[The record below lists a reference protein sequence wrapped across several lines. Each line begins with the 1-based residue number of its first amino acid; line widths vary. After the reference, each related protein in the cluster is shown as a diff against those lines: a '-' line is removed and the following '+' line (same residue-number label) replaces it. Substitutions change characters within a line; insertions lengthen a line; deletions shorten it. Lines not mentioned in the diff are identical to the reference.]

1 MTLTSAGKKKLIAL
15 AVHIR
20 TNAYAPY
27 SNYKVG
33 AALLGKSGK
42 IFTGVNVEN
51 AAYPSGICAER
62 SAIFSGVTAGE
73 TRFDAIVVATENGGF
88 PCGACRQVMAEFGL
102 DLHVI
107 MVNHKGAI
115 TQESTL
121 RELLPS
127 AFTPD
132 VLMHVKS

>member
-1 MTLTSAGKKKLIAL
+1 MALKPASKKKLISL
-15 AVHIR
+15 AVNIR
-20 TNAYAPY
+20 ANAYAPY
-27 SNYKVG
+27 SKYKVG
-33 AALLGKSGK
+33 AALIGKSGK
-42 IFTGVNVEN
+42 IYTGVNVEN

-62 SAIFSGVTAGE
+62 TAIFSGVTAGE
-73 TRFDAIVVATENGGF
+73 KKFEAIVVATENGGF

-102 DLHVI
+102 DLLVV
-107 MVNHKGAI
+107 MVNKKGAI

-132 VLMHVKS
+132 VLKNAKS